1 MPVFDAKNLTEQV
14 DGEAL
19 LAMILHATPKARD
32 EARERGRMRLER
44 ATMLA
49 ELAPAVPGATLA
61 AVTPAEILPVT

>member
-1 MPVFDAKNLTEQV
+1 MPVFDAKNLTEQG
-14 DGEAL
+14 DGEAF